1 MQRDNR
7 RIESSLQ
14 AKGFKKDDKDHH
26 YFLYWTLDGKL
37 TTIKTKASHGSTK
50 TISDSLIAMMA
61 KQCSLEKKDFLNL
74 VDCPLNQKKYEE
86 IIRDKGKI

>member
-37 TTIKTKASHGSTK
+37 ITIKTKASQK
-50 TISDSLIAMMA
+50 NLFKKFWN
-61 KQCSLEKKDFLNL
+61 KQGKK
-74 VDCPLNQKKYEE
+74 Q
-86 IIRDKGKI
+86 IH